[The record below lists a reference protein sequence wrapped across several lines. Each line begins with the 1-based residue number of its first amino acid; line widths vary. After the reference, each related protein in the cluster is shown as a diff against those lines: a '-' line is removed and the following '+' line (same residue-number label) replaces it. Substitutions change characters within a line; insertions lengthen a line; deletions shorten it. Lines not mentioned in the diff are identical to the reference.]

1 MLRFPLMD
9 LSRTTLVHSQAMW
22 LFVVLSGGNWVP
34 LRVPFIGG
42 AERMSRLNFT
52 NEVRERTA
60 NRRVANL
67 AGVQRQMDSV
77 TQSVGARAKANLN
90 ARRKTGEHSISTE
103 RGEVDRSEERR
114 VGKECRSRWAPE
126 HVKREER

>member
-1 MLRFPLMD
+1 M
-9 LSRTTLVHSQAMW
+9 
-22 LFVVLSGGNWVP
+22 P

-77 TQSVGARAKANLN
+77 TQSVEARAKANLN
-90 ARRKTGEHSISTE
+90 ARRKTGEHSISTD
-103 RGEVDRSEERR
+103 RGEVDRFVIMKGRGSLALE
-114 VGKECRSRWAPE
+114 VGHHHNRSGEFVEGAHILRNALR
-126 HVKREER
+126 K